1 MVETVFHEF
10 GHAFLQHTLK
20 RQDEGLVAGIRGIE
34 WDAVEL
40 PFQFME
46 NWCYR
51 RNEVRVADEN
61 FPNLGCENERN
72 PCLANKTNYIIII
85 YFLPFLIRQNSTMT
99 FDGMSQ
105 GYKVLKL

>member
-1 MVETVFHEF
+1 MFHEF
-10 GHAFLQHTLK
+10 GHAFLQDTLT

-51 RNEVRVADEN
+51 R
-61 FPNLGCENERN
+61 
-72 PCLANKTNYIIII
+72 
-85 YFLPFLIRQNSTMT
+85 
-99 FDGMSQ
+99 
-105 GYKVLKL
+105 